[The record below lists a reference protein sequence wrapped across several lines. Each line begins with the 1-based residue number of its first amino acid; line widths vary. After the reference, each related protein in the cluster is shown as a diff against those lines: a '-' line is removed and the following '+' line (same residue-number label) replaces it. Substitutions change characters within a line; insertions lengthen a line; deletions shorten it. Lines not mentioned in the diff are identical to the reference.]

1 MSTKPGA
8 TTRPFASI
16 VWRASSGAAPSATT
30 MPPLTPT
37 SPATRGLPEPS
48 IMLPPVILRSYAMS
62 ALASSVGKVRADFG
76 EGEPY
81 YGGGSHPISSSLRPS
96 TRSSGAG
103 TQGERRAG
111 GLGFRFRGNDQTYLS
126 GITRGLPSCA
136 LNSSSD

>member
-30 MPPLTPT
+30 LPPLTPT

-76 EGEPY
+76 EGEPH
-81 YGGGSHPISSSLRPS
+81 YGGGSHLISSSLRPS
-96 TRSSGAG
+96 TRARA
-103 TQGERRAG
+103 QGPRAS
-111 GLGFRFRGNDQTYLS
+111 DA
-126 GITRGLPSCA
+126 PAA
-136 LNSSSD
+136 LDSAFA